1 MRPDP
6 CGRRFK
12 EALEQPFWSTL
23 DRTFGGVLC
32 QALKQPGARPPFLSV
47 TASKISTCSGATC
60 GCTRAQPVAAH
71 CRASTMSTKHGSW
84 TRAACDQLSLAAAGT
99 PKEASAWRWLR
110 VQGAAV
116 KCLSGF
122 IVSPGEE
129 SDAPD
134 GRDLE
139 AGQLSALLASL
150 PALTSIRLDLRA
162 DLHHRPPA
170 AAVRAFLAG
179 AARAIGSCSG
189 LQTLYLK
196 VTLLGGLADQLPEA
210 LLRELASA
218 RALEEVTL
226 WFKACR
232 ADRPDWP
239 ATFSLAH
246 LVAGLAGLP
255 RLRALAVMVGN
266 IDMDATLPACVSRL
280 AQLTSLRL
288 CGFDG
293 LRCAPGW
300 ARLPALVS
308 LEFEEC
314 VFAGDGE
321 AALPGTDALVA
332 LTSFT
337 LWKCPSLRLLPASLW
352 RLPQLLRLSHLLQDP
367 DVGGV
372 PRGALPVAGV
382 PAGGA
387 PCFASLTHL
396 TLSGHN
402 LAVFPPGIL
411 AAVRLAHLDLS
422 LCCFEQLPVGVSA
435 LTALTELRLGRHAAG
450 GLEVGGRL
458 DARALGSL
466 ACLPKLRI
474 LSFANCSVL
483 FASDFQAAAAHPRL
497 ERLELETS
505 YPALGPSCMA
515 FLGFV
520 YDLLQQG
527 RPDVLELI
535 FAAVQGVGAGRR
547 ESHRFRAALEAVG
560 FTLDDGALSDDSDE
574 DE

>member
-1 MRPDP
+1 V
-6 CGRRFK
+6 F
-12 EALEQPFWSTL
+12 
-23 DRTFGGVLC
+23 
-32 QALKQPGARPPFLSV
+32 AR
-47 TASKISTCSGATC
+47 
-60 GCTRAQPVAAH
+60 
-71 CRASTMSTKHGSW
+71 
-84 TRAACDQLSLAAAGT
+84 D
-99 PKEASAWRWLR
+99 
-110 VQGAAV
+110 
-116 KCLSGF
+116 
-122 IVSPGEE
+122 GEE
-129 SDAPD
+129 
-134 GRDLE
+134 
-139 AGQLSALLASL
+139 
-150 PALTSIRLDLRA
+150 
-162 DLHHRPPA
+162 
-170 AAVRAFLAG
+170 
-179 AARAIGSCSG
+179 
-189 LQTLYLK
+189 
-196 VTLLGGLADQLPEA
+196 
-210 LLRELASA
+210 
-218 RALEEVTL
+218 
-226 WFKACR
+226 
-232 ADRPDWP
+232 
-239 ATFSLAH
+239 
-246 LVAGLAGLP
+246 
-255 RLRALAVMVGN
+255 
-266 IDMDATLPACVSRL
+266 
-280 AQLTSLRL
+280 
-288 CGFDG
+288 
-293 LRCAPGW
+293 
-300 ARLPALVS
+300 
-308 LEFEEC
+308 
-314 VFAGDGE
+314 
-321 AALPGTDALVA
+321 ALPGTDALGA
-332 LTSFT
+332 LTSFA
-337 LWKCPSLRLLPASLW
+337 LWGCPSLRLLPASLW

-450 GLEVGGRL
+450 GLLIGGRL
-458 DARALGSL
+458 DARPLGNL

-483 FASDFQAAAAHPRL
+483 FASDFQAAAAHSRL

>member
-1 MRPDP
+1 MQWCHMRVH
-6 CGRRFK
+6 
-12 EALEQPFWSTL
+12 ESAA
-23 DRTFGGVLC
+23 GGCPPPAHLSRLNRVN
-32 QALKQPGARPPFLSV
+32 QALKL
-47 TASKISTCSGATC
+47 
-60 GCTRAQPVAAH
+60 
-71 CRASTMSTKHGSW
+71 

-99 PKEASAWRWLR
+99 LAEASAWRWLQ
-110 VQGAAV
+110 VQGAAI

-122 IVSPGEE
+122 TVSPGTE
-129 SDAPD
+129 SDVP

-150 PALTSIRLDLRA
+150 PALTSISLLHLRA
-162 DLHHRPPA
+162 DLDSRPPA

-179 AARAIGSCSG
+179 AARAIGRCSG
-189 LQTLYLK
+189 LQTLWLQI
-196 VTLLGGLADQLPEA
+196 TLLGGLADQLPEV
-210 LLRELASA
+210 LLRELANA
-218 RALEEVTL
+218 HALEEVTIRL
-226 WFKACR
+226 EACR

-266 IDMDATLPACVSRL
+266 IDMDATLPASVSRL

-288 CGFDG
+288 HGFHG

-308 LEFEEC
+308 LEFQEC
-314 VFAGDGE
+314 VFARDGE
-321 AALPGTDALVA
+321 EALLGTDALVA

-352 RLPQLLRLSHLLQDP
+352 RLPQLRRLSHLLQDP
-367 DVGGV
+367 DVAGV

-402 LAVFPPGIL
+402 LAVFPPGVL

-422 LCCFEQLPVGVSA
+422 LCCFEQLPMGVSA

-450 GLEVGGRL
+450 GLLIGGRL
-458 DARALGSL
+458 DARPLGNL
-466 ACLPKLRI
+466 ACFPKLRI
-474 LSFANCSVL
+474 LSFANCSVI
-483 FASDFQAAAAHPRL
+483 FSSDFQAAAAHPRL